1 MPYKTGKMKGELTT
15 PEIRKLI
22 KAHNILVSIKIPKG
36 SKREDIIKLVEK
48 NGYKVDHEKQ
58 ALVPRVE
65 MQRKKTIKLKKAQ
78 EITKPKPL
86 TEEEKKKRQQ
96 AKQKKA
102 GEKAFLKTVIPKPPP
117 ASKPSKGI
125 KVKKPAQPNKKA
137 PEPKP
142 LPKKEAPKQRRKLK
156 GRLTGVREK
165 TTEEIEKL
173 YPEFYAE
180 DKELTMR
187 TRGYIYDVLSVYHKI
202 KSTGTTEQKK
212 EARKVYED
220 FRGYK
225 GTDKGEFDKYKKQF
239 EMILKNDKEKPAV
252 KKVEQKKEVKKDEP
266 SQEKKRLEMVYKKKM
281 LGIRERISSKKQ
293 SKKIDEL
300 DKKVQ
305 NYKGDDR
312 AFYIDIM
319 KKMEDVLS
327 KDKSDYSDEE
337 SSLLDTLK
345 KYQTKME
352 TDRKIRKET
361 YKKAINIL
369 TDPKKSMDLR
379 LSILGSLGFIWDK
392 YSKGSP
398 ISRYFTD
405 GLGLRGK
412 KKTVGKML
420 NPLADRGWPLKEDI
434 EKWDKN

>member
-36 SKREDIIKLVEK
+36 AKREDIIALVEK
-48 NGYKVDHEKQ
+48 NGYKVNHEKQ

-65 MQRKKTIKLKKAQ
+65 MQRKKTIGLKKA
-78 EITKPKPL
+78 EELTKPKPL
-86 TEEEKKKRQQ
+86 TEEQKKQRQQ
-96 AKQKKA
+96 AKQKKE
-102 GEKAFLKTVIPKPPP
+102 GQKAFLKTVIPEPPP
-117 ASKPSKGI
+117 VSKPSKGV
-125 KVKKPAQPNKKA
+125 KVKKPSQPNKKA

-142 LPKKEAPKQRRKLK
+142 LPKKEEPKERKKLK
-156 GRLTGVREK
+156 GRLTAVREK

-180 DKELTMR
+180 DKQLTMK

-202 KSTGTTEQKK
+202 KNNGTAEQKK
-212 EARKVYED
+212 EARKVYD
-220 FRGYK
+220 AFRGYR
-225 GTDKGEFDKYKKQF
+225 GTDKTQFNTYKNQF
-239 EMILKNDKEKPAV
+239 EMILKNDKEQPAI
-252 KKVEQKKEVKKDEP
+252 KKVEPKKEVKKVEP

-281 LGIRERISSKKQ
+281 IGIKERITSQKQ
-293 SKKIDEL
+293 KKKIDEL
-300 DKKVQ
+300 DKQVK
-305 NYKGDDR
+305 NYDGDDR
-312 AFYIDIM
+312 TFYIDIM

-345 KYQTKME
+345 KYQNKME
-352 TDRKIRKET
+352 TDRKIRNET

-369 TDPKKSMDLR
+369 TDPNKSMDLR
-379 LSILGSLGFIWDK
+379 LSILGSLGFIWEK

-398 ISRYFTD
+398 ISRFFTD

-412 KKTVGKML
+412 KKTIGKML
-420 NPLADRGWPLKEDI
+420 NPITERGWPLKEDI
-434 EKWDKN
+434 EKWDK